1 MLTPDKSRDSR
12 LMTLLVQIAS
22 WASGAMA
29 VAVLAVAL
37 WPKAAAPISP
47 SAEPSAIQG
56 TRQEVTTPA
65 EPEIEILDVPARKP
79 YRQLEKPPPQ
89 EPIAH

>member
-1 MLTPDKSRDSR
+1 MQTPDKSWDSR
-12 LMTLLVQIAS
+12 VMTLLVQLAS

-37 WPKAAAPISP
+37 WPKAVAPVLPSP
-47 SAEPSAIQG
+47 DPSAIQG
-56 TRQEVTTPA
+56 AQQKVTTPA
-65 EPEIEILDVPARKP
+65 EPEIEILDVPAPKP

-89 EPIAH
+89 EPIAY